1 MCKQAVIARK
11 ELRKSQL
18 EKRRLQRLEKRTGGQ
33 RQQEPQ
39 PSNQSRVPPLTASL
53 YGRSHGLN
61 ICSGRGIQNLR
72 SSIHR
77 E

>member
-1 MCKQAVIARK
+1 MSIQAVIARK

-39 PSNQSRVPPLTASL
+39 PSNQSRVLTLIASL
-53 YGRSHGLN
+53 YGRIYGLN
-61 ICSGRGIQNLR
+61 ICSGRDIYNLQ
-72 SSIHR
+72 SSTGR
-77 E
+77 K